1 MSENVNNT
9 EIQEPEMTLEELL
22 ETIRMQHIQGIHLY
36 ENPMGVNPT
45 PETFNAKCE
54 EAMRRYSA
62 DVGFRTLVDTLL
74 EGLAPLMEYMR
85 QMEAQLQ
92 KENADDEPASLP

>member
-22 ETIRMQHIQGIHLY
+22 ETIRMQHIQGIHVY

-45 PETFNAKCE
+45 PETFSAQCE
-54 EAMRRYSA
+54 AAMRRYSS
-62 DVGFRTLVDTLL
+62 DIGFRTLVDTLL
-74 EGLAPLMEYMR
+74 EGLAPLLEYTR
-85 QMEAQLQ
+85 QLEAQVH
-92 KENADDEPASLP
+92 KEHADDDEPTTL